1 MPFPALYLHWRGP
14 HGRTGPFWQ
23 WILNGLSTRY
33 SIDQLY
39 TCHILILHMYVKITW
54 YILSFVFDLWLL
66 QWLMY
71 FNLYLFYDCFG
82 NKEQTNKQTIYFVLY
97 VLVYIIIPPR
107 FILNHTRTCATM
119 YTTDC
124 CLLYLIHFMYQI
136 TYNLQTCS
144 FIDTPVF
151 VFQEPWRE
159 YRYWEPHIRFES
171 CFNGRRLYSSACL
184 KSSW

>member
-1 MPFPALYLHWRGP
+1 MDLK
-14 HGRTGPFWQ
+14 
-23 WILNGLSTRY
+23 WIIHPLQY
-33 SIDQLY
+33 WSIVY
-39 TCHILILHMYVKITW
+39 M
-54 YILSFVFDLWLL
+54 S
-66 QWLMY
+66 Y
-71 FNLYLFYDCFG
+71 FNLMLKLLDIFFHLYSIYDCYNDLCILICICFMIVSEIK
-82 NKEQTNKQTIYFVLY
+82 NKQTNKQTIYFVLY